1 MLMSEKYTIEELEK
15 GGVKIKYN
23 QILETELWRIDF
35 IKELF
40 ELRNWEHEVE
50 GFTPEELEAIQK
62 YFCTKWCFQ
71 LKTRVV

>member
-1 MLMSEKYTIEELEK
+1 MLMLMSEKYTIEELEK

-40 ELRNWEHEVE
+40 ELRN
-50 GFTPEELEAIQK
+50 
-62 YFCTKWCFQ
+62 
-71 LKTRVV
+71 